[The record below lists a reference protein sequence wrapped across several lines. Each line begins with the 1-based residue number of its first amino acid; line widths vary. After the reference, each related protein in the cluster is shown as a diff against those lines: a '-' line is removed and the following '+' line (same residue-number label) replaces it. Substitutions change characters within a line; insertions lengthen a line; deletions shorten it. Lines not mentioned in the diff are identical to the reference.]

1 MNIGSFLRHGQVIP
15 AHPLALDD
23 HGVLD
28 TRSQRALTRY
38 YIEAGA
44 GGVAVG
50 VHTTQFEIHGN
61 GMLAP
66 VLAMAA
72 DEATGAGRG
81 FALVSGAVGRT
92 EQAVREA
99 ELARDLGYHAVLLSL
114 GAMREASHEELLA
127 HCRAVAEVLPLIG
140 FYLQPAVGGRVL
152 PYAFWRDFFAID
164 NVVAVK
170 AAPFHRYWSLDVM
183 RALVDSGRAK
193 EIALYTGN
201 DDHILLD
208 LVLPTRFTPEGETV
222 CFSGGLLGQWA
233 VWTKAA
239 VALFEEARLHRQAG
253 SVPAEFLLK
262 AQQLT
267 DANSAVFDVAGDF
280 KGCVAGIQYVL
291 RQQGLI
297 SSMRCVSDHE
307 VLSPGQADEIERVRR
322 AYPHLI
328 DDAFVAANRAR
339 WLEPAR
345 KAG

>member
-1 MNIGSFLRHGQVIP
+1 MNIRSFLRQGQVIP

-23 HGVLD
+23 FGVID

-61 GMLAP
+61 GMLKP
-66 VLAMAA
+66 VLEMAA
-72 DEATGAGRG
+72 EEAAGAGRE
-81 FALVSGAVGRT
+81 FALVSGAVGKT

-99 ELARDLGYHAVLLSL
+99 QLARDLGYHAVLLSL
-114 GAMREASHEELLA
+114 GAMREASEDELIE
-127 HCRAVAEVLPLIG
+127 HCRAVAAVMPLIG

-152 PYAFWRDFFAID
+152 PYTFWRAFFAID

-183 RALVDSGRAK
+183 RALVDSGRAD
-193 EIALYTGN
+193 EITLYTGN

-208 LVLPTRFTPEGETV
+208 LVLPTQFTPGGETV
-222 CFSGGLLGQWA
+222 CFTGGLLGQWA

-239 VALFEEARLHRQAG
+239 VALFEEARMHRQAG
-253 SVPAEFLLK
+253 SVPAEFLTK

-267 DANSAVFDVAGDF
+267 DANSAVFDVAGNF
-280 KGCVAGIQYVL
+280 KGCIAGIQYVL
-291 RQQGLI
+291 WQQGLI
-297 SSMRCVSDHE
+297 PSMRCVSDHE
-307 VLSPGQADEIERVRR
+307 VLSPGQVDAIERVRR
-322 AYPHLI
+322 AYPHLT
-328 DDAFVAANRAR
+328 DDAFVAANRSR
-339 WLEPAR
+339 WLDGAR
-345 KAG
+345 RAS

>member
-1 MNIGSFLRHGQVIP
+1 MNIGSFLRQGQVIP

-23 HGVLD
+23 HGQLD

-38 YIEAGA
+38 YVEAGA

-50 VHTTQFEIHGN
+50 VHTTQFEIHAN

-66 VLAMAA
+66 VLEMAA
-72 DEATGAGRG
+72 EEAAGAGRD

-99 ELARDLGYHAVLLSL
+99 QLARDLGYHAVLLSL
-114 GAMREASHEELLA
+114 GAMREASHEDLLA
-127 HCRAVAEVLPLIG
+127 HCRAVAQVLPLIG

-152 PYAFWRDFFAID
+152 PYAFWREFFAIA

-208 LVLPTRFTPEGETV
+208 LVLPTRFSPEGETV
-222 CFSGGLLGQWA
+222 CFTGGLLGQWA

-239 VALFEEARLHRQAG
+239 VALFAEAKAHRQAG

-280 KGCVAGIQYVL
+280 KGCIAGIQYVL
-291 RQQGLI
+291 WQQGLI

-307 VLSPGQADEIERVRR
+307 VLSAGQADEIERVRR

-328 DDAFVAANRAR
+328 DDPFVAANRTR